1 MEANENG
8 KVKLT
13 MEYIGE
19 DRLSAPVY
27 RDQFGGLW
35 KDVNLGDFEEPC
47 LYSVSGN
54 DPDGDP
60 YKPIDREFTILKK
73 KVFVSQEKKFLYQ
86 MLGRLKTDCEYYLG
100 FGNRNA
106 ERLWAKSE
114 TGQIEEM
121 KKIWNSFSDD
131 EKPEWLTWE
140 QIEVYE
146 KEMVRPLT
154 QG

>member
-1 MEANENG
+1 MELNEKE

-19 DRLSAPVY
+19 DYLSAPVY
-27 RDQFGGLW
+27 RDQFGRLW
-35 KDVNLGDFEEPC
+35 KDVSLGDFEEPC

-60 YKPIDREFTILKK
+60 DKPIDREFIIQTKK
-73 KVFVSQEKKFLYQ
+73 EFVSKEKRFQYQ
-86 MLGRLKTDCEYYLG
+86 MLGRLKSDCEYYLG
-100 FGNRNA
+100 YGHKNPNG
-106 ERLWAKSE
+106 LWAKSE
-114 TGQIEEM
+114 KGQIEEM
-121 KKIWNSFSDD
+121 KRIWNTFSDD

-146 KEMVRPLT
+146 KEMVGPLT